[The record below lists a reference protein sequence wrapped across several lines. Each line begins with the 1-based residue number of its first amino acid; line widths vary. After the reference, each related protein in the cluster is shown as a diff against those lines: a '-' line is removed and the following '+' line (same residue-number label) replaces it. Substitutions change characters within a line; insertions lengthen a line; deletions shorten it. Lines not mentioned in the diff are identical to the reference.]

1 MRGNPLTCSRSHI
14 RLPAT
19 LRTPLIRFGLSGYH
33 PSGHGRFG
41 RRRRTNAAAR
51 GPAGPFSPK
60 TSAKTDATLVF
71 KKIVKALALLFDFGV
86 QRARQKF
93 AVRPPRFLTRINLR
107 LDRALRFHDARRTH
121 VLPKGWAVGSTP
133 CLGFRGAAAS
143 SFRPW
148 PSRRDVTI
156 LFPSAAAC
164 ACGKLPEQARC
175 CRCSREEPR
184 SDMGRR
190 EFISL
195 LGGSAAAS
203 AAHTVLKT
211 YE

>member
-143 SFRPW
+143 SFRHG
-148 PSRRDVTI
+148 RRDAMS
-156 LFPSAAAC
+156 LFFSPLLRPVLAVSYLNKPVVA
-164 ACGKLPEQARC
+164 GARGRNQGPIWDDASSS
-175 CRCSREEPR
+175 RCWADRPPR
-184 SDMGRR
+184 VPRTRS
-190 EFISL
+190 
-195 LGGSAAAS
+195 
-203 AAHTVLKT
+203 
-211 YE
+211 